1 MTNEFCNTI
10 QIYLRDQ
17 VDSITNE
24 GLVIAKP
31 GENPIVAHASD
42 LDITPAITDSKA
54 SLIKSY
60 TETLYIDKLQ
70 PADASRLKIK
80 RSVIL
85 QFKVNTDQPFVIG
98 SLDYPARLTYT
109 PNLNTDILKIEH
121 KQPAHI

>member
-1 MTNEFCNTI
+1 MINEFCNTI
-10 QIYLRDQ
+10 QIYLKDQ

-31 GENPIVAHASD
+31 GENPIVAYATD
-42 LDITPAITDSKA
+42 LDITPAVTDSKA
-54 SLIKSY
+54 GTIKSY

-85 QFKVNTDQPFVIG
+85 QFKLNTDQPHVVG
-98 SLDYPARLTYT
+98 SLDYPARITYT

-121 KQPAHI
+121 KQPAHL